1 MPRQSRVHETDIII
15 DTICRL
21 DFVSFVRNCFR
32 TLSPNSKFLMNWHIE
47 LLAFHL
53 EQVRRDDTGRAAK
66 LAIPRRSIGNMPFFI
81 W

>member
-1 MPRQSRVHETDIII
+1 MPRQSRVHETDLII
-15 DTICRL
+15 DAICRL

-53 EQVRRDDTGRAAK
+53 EQVRRGTQK
-66 LAIPRRSIGNMPFFI
+66 PSSSIFLHAC
-81 W
+81 